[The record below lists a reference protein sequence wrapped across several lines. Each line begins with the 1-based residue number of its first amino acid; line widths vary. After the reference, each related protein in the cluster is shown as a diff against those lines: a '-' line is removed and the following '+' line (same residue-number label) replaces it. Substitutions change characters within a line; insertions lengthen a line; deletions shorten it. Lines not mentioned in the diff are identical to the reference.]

1 MKPETIEAVAR
12 SVCRAEHIDMDEKSL
27 SGLVNACWPVYEARV
42 SAVLAALTATPEY
55 QEMVKD
61 AELGRAWIWQFSEN
75 NDDATPETFRTL
87 RDRTQAR
94 ADDID
99 AARNG

>member
-1 MKPETIEAVAR
+1 MKPETVEAVRLALHPLFQW
-12 SVCRAEHIDMDEKSL
+12 SSSHD
-27 SGLVNACWPVYEARV
+27 
-42 SAVLAALTATPEY
+42 AVQAAIAALTTTDEY
-55 QEMVKD
+55 KALVAD

-99 AARNG
+99 AARNGR